1 MAEDS
6 RARRSSRLA
15 DHPTVRKVKAR
26 AASRPGVID
35 ADWLRGVCSAAG
47 ADDVAFASVANPDL
61 ASEREHVDA
70 ALPGA
75 KSYISLV
82 VRMNRDNVRSTA
94 RSVANQE
101 FHRSGEI
108 INEAAHR
115 ITRTLQDVGYRALN
129 PSATFPMEMDKF
141 PGRIWV
147 VAHKPVAVAAG
158 LGVMGIH
165 RNVIHPRFGNF
176 ILLATVMVNEVITGY
191 GEPLDYSPCLE
202 CKLCVAACPVGAI
215 GKNGEFDFVACSVHN
230 YREFMG
236 GFTDWAQTIADTRR
250 PTALPSAQRVRM

>member
-1 MAEDS
+1 MAIEKIPT
-6 RARRSSRLA
+6 RLA
-15 DHPTVRKVKAR
+15 EHPTVRKVR
-26 AASRPGVID
+26 SRTTEPPGVID
-35 ADWLRGVCSAAG
+35 PDWLRQVCLDAG
-47 ADDVAFASVANPDL
+47 ADDVAFASVGNPDL
-61 ASEREHVDA
+61 AGEREHVDA
-70 ALPGA
+70 ALPGVQ
-75 KSYISLV
+75 SYISLV
-82 VRMNRDNVRSTA
+82 VKMNRDNVRSTA

-101 FHRSGEI
+101 FHRSGEVM
-108 INEAAHR
+108 NETAHR
-115 ITRTLQDVGYRALN
+115 VTRTLQDAGYRAIN
-129 PSATFPMEMDKF
+129 PSMSFPMEMDKF

-176 ILLATVMVNEVITGY
+176 ILLATIMVDAPISDY
-191 GEPLDYSPCLE
+191 GKPLDYSPCLE

-236 GFTDWAQTIADTRR
+236 GFTDWVQTIADSSDAEEFR
-250 PTALPSAQRVRM
+250 SRVSDSENV